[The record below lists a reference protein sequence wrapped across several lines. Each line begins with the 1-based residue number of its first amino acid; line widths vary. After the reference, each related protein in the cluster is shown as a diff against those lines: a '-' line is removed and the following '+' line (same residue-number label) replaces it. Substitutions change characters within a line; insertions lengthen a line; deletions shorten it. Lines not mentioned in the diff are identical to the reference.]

1 MYIMRLFS
9 IYNKPKRCDYLVD
22 KRHGILSNHNFKNV
36 ITSNDERGWV
46 VLFLFDS
53 HLCVGVDKHRC
64 SMTQILCKSVY
75 IFMDYRLYHDY
86 MSR

>member
-9 IYNKPKRCDYLVD
+9 IYKKLKRCDYLVD

-46 VLFLFDS
+46 VLFLFES

-64 SMTQILCKSVY
+64 SMT
-75 IFMDYRLYHDY
+75 
-86 MSR
+86 